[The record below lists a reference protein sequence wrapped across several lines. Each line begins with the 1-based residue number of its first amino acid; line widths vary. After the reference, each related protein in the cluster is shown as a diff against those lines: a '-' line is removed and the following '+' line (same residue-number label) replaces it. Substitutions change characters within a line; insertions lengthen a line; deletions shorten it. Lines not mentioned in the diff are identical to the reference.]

1 MPVQFLIGA
10 GAGLVS
16 AALFASA
23 VVSAALAGLIL
34 YLCPLPL
41 CLAGLAWGKQAVT
54 LAGFVGTVLTIL
66 VLGASPGLVYAV
78 TVAIP
83 ATALVHLILQ
93 HRTVPDPGDNGKQ
106 IVAWYPPGRL
116 VAGAAVMAGV
126 IAALVV
132 LLLGP
137 DMARYQAAIDEMLPL
152 IHETLGVDNEVWTTE
167 ATENL
172 RTLLT
177 RALPAALAVVWITI
191 ALFNMWLAGT
201 IAKGSGHALR
211 PWPNFHALELPNAM
225 VIGFAVALALSFVPG
240 IVGLIAT
247 GFGGAFLIAYL
258 LQGLAVIHFY
268 TLGMPFRTVLLVVL
282 YLSVL
287 ILGWVAILVA
297 ILGLGEPVFGLR
309 GRGSAAPAKTEIND
323 DKHD

>member
-1 MPVQFLIGA
+1 MPAHLLIGA

-41 CLAGLAWGKQAVT
+41 CLAGLAWGRQSVT
-54 LAGFVGTVLTIL
+54 LAGFVGAILTLL
-66 VLGASPGLVYAV
+66 VLGASPGIVYAV

-83 ATALVHLILQ
+83 ATILVQLSLQ
-93 HRTVPDPGDNGKQ
+93 HRTVPDPAGNAKQ
-106 IVAWYPPGRL
+106 IIAWYPAGRL
-116 VAGAAVMAGV
+116 VAAAAIMAGV
-126 IAALVV
+126 IASLMV

-137 DMARYQAAIDEMLPL
+137 DMTRYQAAIDQMIPV
-152 IHETLGVDNEVWTTE
+152 IHETLGADNEVWTPE

-177 RALPAALAVVWITI
+177 RALPAVMAIVWITI
-191 ALFNMWLAGT
+191 ALFNMWLGGA

-211 PWPNFHALELPNAM
+211 PWPNFHALEIPNAM
-225 VIGFAVALALSFVPG
+225 VIAFAVALALSFVPG
-240 IVGLIAT
+240 ILGLIGT
-247 GFGGAFLIAYL
+247 GFAGAFLIAYL

-282 YLSVL
+282 YLAVL
-287 ILGWVAILVA
+287 LLGWVAILVA

-309 GRGSAAPAKTEIND
+309 GRASAAPTKTDDDNTND
-323 DKHD
+323 

>member
-41 CLAGLAWGKQAVT
+41 CLAGLAWGKQVVT

-116 VAGAAVMAGV
+116 VAAAAVMAGV

-201 IAKGSGHALR
+201 IAKGSAHALR

-225 VIGFAVALALSFVPG
+225 VIGHWVRGGFLDRLPASRARGHPLLHARHAVPHGAARGPLSLGFDPRLGGDPRRHSGAWRTGVR
-240 IVGLIAT
+240 AT
-247 GFGGAFLIAYL
+247 GTRF
-258 LQGLAVIHFY
+258 
-268 TLGMPFRTVLLVVL
+268 
-282 YLSVL
+282 S
-287 ILGWVAILVA
+287 
-297 ILGLGEPVFGLR
+297 
-309 GRGSAAPAKTEIND
+309 PAG
-323 DKHD
+323 

>member
-1 MPVQFLIGA
+1 MPAFFLIGA

-41 CLAGLAWGKQAVT
+41 CLAGLAWGRQAVT
-54 LAGFVGTVLTIL
+54 LAGFVGTILTLL
-66 VLGASPGLVYAV
+66 VLGASPGIVYAV

-83 ATALVHLILQ
+83 ATILVQLSLQ
-93 HRTVPDPGDNGKQ
+93 HRTVPDPADQAKQ

-116 VAGAAVMAGV
+116 VAAAAVMAGI
-126 IAALVV
+126 IATLMV

-137 DMARYQAAIDEMLPL
+137 DMTRYQAAIDQMLPV
-152 IHETLGVDNEVWTTE
+152 IHETLGVDNEIWTPE

-177 RALPAALAVVWITI
+177 RALPAVMAIVWITI
-191 ALFNMWLAGT
+191 ALFNMWLAGA

-211 PWPNFHALELPNAM
+211 PWPNFHALEIPNAI
-225 VIGFAVALALSFVPG
+225 VIAFAVALALSFLPG
-240 IVGLIAT
+240 IIGLIGT
-247 GFGGAFLIAYL
+247 GFTGAFLIAFV

-268 TLGMPFRTVLLVVL
+268 TLGMQYRTALLVIL
-282 YLSVL
+282 YLAVL
-287 ILGWVAILVA
+287 FLGWVAILVA
-297 ILGLGEPVFGLR
+297 ILGIGEPVFGLR
-309 GRGSAAPAKTEIND
+309 GRAAAPPIKTDNND

>member
-1 MPVQFLIGA
+1 MPAHLLIGA

-54 LAGFVGTVLTIL
+54 LAGVVGAILTLL
-66 VLGASPGLVYAV
+66 VLGASPGIVYAV

-83 ATALVHLILQ
+83 ATILVHLSLQ
-93 HRTVPDPGDNGKQ
+93 YRTVPDPAGTAKQ
-106 IVAWYPPGRL
+106 IVAWYPAGRI
-116 VAGAAVMAGV
+116 VAAAAIMAGV
-126 IAALVV
+126 IALLMV

-137 DMARYQAAIDEMLPL
+137 DMTRYQAAIDQMIPL
-152 IHETLGVDNEVWTTE
+152 IHETLGADNEIWTPE

-177 RALPAALAVVWITI
+177 RALPAVMAIVWITI
-191 ALFNMWLAGT
+191 AVFNMWLAGA

-211 PWPNFHALELPNAM
+211 PWPNFHTLEIPNAM
-225 VIGFAVALALSFVPG
+225 VIAFAVALALSFVPG
-240 IVGLIAT
+240 IIGLIGT
-247 GFGGAFLIAYL
+247 GFAGAFLIAYL

-282 YLSVL
+282 YLAVL
-287 ILGWVAILVA
+287 LLGWVAILVA
-297 ILGLGEPVFGLR
+297 ILGLGEPMFGLR
-309 GRGSAAPAKTEIND
+309 GRAAAAPIKTD
-323 DKHD
+323 DDNHD